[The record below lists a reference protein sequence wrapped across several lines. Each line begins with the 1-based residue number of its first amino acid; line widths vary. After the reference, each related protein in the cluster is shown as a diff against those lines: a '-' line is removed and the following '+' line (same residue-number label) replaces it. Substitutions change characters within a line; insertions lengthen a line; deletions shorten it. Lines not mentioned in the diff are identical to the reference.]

1 MQLLTQTG
9 PCLNVL
15 EKLSLPSV
23 LIHSPAEETDN
34 YGFHAILREMQK
46 YVKKILWKLNWI
58 QIKKQKKTFL
68 CLPRVKK
75 KCQFDQTPWE
85 ISRTPGLF
93 VFIRTFFCC
102 IFARWC
108 IWRHGTGGC
117 HRPWTLH
124 CIALPPRAPHIFQL
138 LDKGGGVIC
147 FKLGNMIS
155 HSCRHVSCGAVSMVG
170 STEIFSPGW
179 TFRNITPLQTWISWA
194 WQAQCLTHSL
204 CRGGLLLHIWLP
216 TWTVIG
222 NFLIYICCWFQLL
235 TLGEWQEEACL

>member
-75 KCQFDQTPWE
+75 KMSIWPDPLRNFPYSWTVCLHKD
-85 ISRTPGLF
+85 
-93 VFIRTFFCC
+93 FFLLHLCSLVYLETWYWGMPSPMN
-102 IFARWC
+102 IA
-108 IWRHGTGGC
+108 
-117 HRPWTLH
+117 LH
-124 CIALPPRAPHIFQL
+124 CIAPTCTPYFPALRQGRRSDMFQTWKYDLPQL
-138 LDKGGGVIC
+138 SSCVMWRCQHGRINWNILSRVNISKHHPLADMN
-147 FKLGNMIS
+147 KLGL
-155 HSCRHVSCGAVSMVG
+155 A
-170 STEIFSPGW
+170 STMPY
-179 TFRNITPLQTWISWA
+179 P
-194 WQAQCLTHSL
+194 
-204 CRGGLLLHIWLP
+204 
-216 TWTVIG
+216 
-222 NFLIYICCWFQLL
+222 
-235 TLGEWQEEACL
+235 